1 MSVSRRHG
9 RAHHAARMRAATST
23 PSAVPLALAPSA
35 SLLAPSPTLEI
46 NELIAVRRAAGQSV
60 IHLGFGEA
68 SFPLPPLLRT
78 ALAEEATRT
87 GYTPVLG
94 IAPLREALAAYLTR
108 TRGFSVAPEQV
119 AVAPGS
125 KPLLYAVLQVL
136 AGDVMLPVPSWVS
149 YAPQARLAGKRI
161 ILVPTDPADHTRLT
175 VEALRSAAARARHS
189 GLDPRILVVNSPNN
203 PTGCMLAPEDVEAL
217 AHWTREANVTII
229 SDEIYSEL
237 AHGWR
242 AHVSP
247 AVFYPEGTVVTGG
260 FSKAFSAGGWRLG
273 YAVVPTGERGRT
285 LMSAA
290 RALASEIWSSA
301 STPIQFAAARAYAN
315 GDEIETY
322 IRRSARLHGHVTGRL
337 REELVRLG
345 IRAARP
351 SGGFYVYADFAPWRQ
366 ALSERG
372 VASGAELSRHL
383 LDEWGIAALPGVAF
397 GDGPEHLR
405 LRLAS
410 SGLYGPPNEPPAE
423 REARLWAMLERTD
436 TLPAEDPASGESFD
450 LPMLD
455 ETVATFA
462 RFVESLGAPEA
473 TGE

>member
-1 MSVSRRHG
+1 MGVSRGHG
-9 RAHHAARMRAATST
+9 RARHAVRSRISAP
-23 PSAVPLALAPSA
+23 PSPGSPLALATSA
-35 SLLAPSPTLEI
+35 HVLTPSPTLEI
-46 NELIAVRRAAGQSV
+46 NELIAQRRAEGQRV

-68 SFPLPPLLRT
+68 SFPLHPVLRE
-78 ALAEEATRT
+78 ALATYATRT
-87 GYTPVLG
+87 SYAPVLG
-94 IAPLREALAAYLTR
+94 IEPLREAVAAYLTR
-108 TRGFSVAPEQV
+108 TRGFSVGPAQV

-125 KPLLYAVLQVL
+125 KPLLYALFQVL
-136 AGDVMLPVPSWVS
+136 AGDVLMPVPSWVS
-149 YAPQARLAGKRI
+149 YAPQAKLAGKRV
-161 ILVPTDPADHTRLT
+161 ILVPSDPADHTRLP
-175 VEALRSAAARARHS
+175 VESLRAATARARHS

-203 PTGCMLAPEDVEAL
+203 PTGCMFAPEDVEAMTGW
-217 AHWTREANVTII
+217 ARDNGITII

-247 AVFYPEGTVVTGG
+247 AVFYPEGTIVTGG

-273 YAVVPTGERGRT
+273 YAVLPPGERGVK
-285 LMSAA
+285 LMSAV

-301 STPIQFAAARAYAN
+301 STPVQFAAARAYAA
-315 GDEIETY
+315 GEEIDRY
-322 IRRSARLHGHVTGRL
+322 VRRSARLHGHVTGRL
-337 REELVRLG
+337 QADLARLG
-345 IRAARP
+345 VLAARP
-351 SGGFYVYADFAPWRQ
+351 SGGFYAYADFTPWRH

-372 VASGAELSRHL
+372 VTSGAELSRHL

-405 LRLAS
+405 LRLAT
-410 SGLYGPPNEPPAE
+410 SGLYSGPDEPASD
-423 REARLWAMLERTD
+423 REAHLWSLLERAD
-436 TLPAEDPASGESFD
+436 TLPVEDPASGEPFD